1 MFQKIVAI
9 VITSVLISAVLSYW
23 YYTPVSERSSDTM
36 YESVSGIFI
45 LYMIFVLPIILVSGL
60 LTDWI
65 VGKILKLF
73 SVNSHIFVVQTILY
87 VISGVT
93 IAMFLILTLTKD
105 DFDIPISLLIAGSS
119 ALLYFIVSCL
129 IERTWRHP
137 I

>member
-45 LYMIFVLPIILVSGL
+45 IYMIFVLPIILVSGL

-73 SVNSHIFVVQTILY
+73 SVNSHILVVQTILY

-105 DFDIPISLLIAGSS
+105 DFDLPISLLIAGSS
-119 ALLYFIVSCL
+119 ALLYFIVSRL
-129 IERTWRHP
+129 IERTWRHLT
-137 I
+137 

>member
-1 MFQKIVAI
+1 MFKKIVAI

-23 YYTPVSERSSDTM
+23 YYTPVSERASDTM
-36 YESVSGIFI
+36 YESASGIFI
-45 LYMIFVLPIILVSGL
+45 IYMFFVLPIILVSGL

-73 SVNSHIFVVQTILY
+73 SLNSHLLVVQTILY

-119 ALLYFIVSCL
+119 ALLYFIVSRL
-129 IERTWRHP
+129 IERTWRHLA
-137 I
+137 